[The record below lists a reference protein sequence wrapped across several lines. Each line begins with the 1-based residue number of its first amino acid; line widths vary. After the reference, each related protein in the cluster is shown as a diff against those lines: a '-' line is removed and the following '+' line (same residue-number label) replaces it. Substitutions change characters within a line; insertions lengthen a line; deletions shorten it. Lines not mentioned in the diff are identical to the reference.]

1 MTPIE
6 ELLSWGGGA
15 GGALFWAAALCFLRT
30 GAFIALLPALGE
42 QIIPARIRLAIAL
55 SLTVIVAPTLA
66 APAAIDIG
74 SLLAETCNGLI
85 LGAGFRFF
93 LIALQTAGMM
103 AAQAGSL
110 AQMFTGAGSEPQ
122 SGISNLFTYAALA
135 LLCAMGLPEAA
146 ATLLI
151 SSYDVLPQGVWPLSA
166 DAAAWGVSGAA
177 RSFRLALSFA
187 APFLIG
193 GLLYNLAI
201 GAINRAMPMLMV
213 VLIGAPALTLGAL
226 ILLVSATPIILSLW
240 LTEVQSWLDN
250 PFMSN
255 GGL

>member
-1 MTPIE
+1 MTPLE
-6 ELLSWGGGA
+6 ELLSWGTGA
-15 GGALFWAAALCFLRT
+15 GSIIVQAGVLCFLRA

-42 QIIPARIRLAIAL
+42 QIIPARIRLAAALCLTAVVTPAL
-55 SLTVIVAPTLA
+55 S
-66 APAAIDIG
+66 APAAISIG
-74 SLLAETCNGLI
+74 SLLAEAGNGLL

-93 LIALQTAGMM
+93 LMALQVAGMM

-110 AQMFTGAGSEPQ
+110 AQIFTGPGSEPQ
-122 SGISNLFTYAALA
+122 SGISNLLTYAALA

-146 ATLLI
+146 AALLI
-151 SSYDVLPQGVWPLSA
+151 SSYELLPQGASPLSA
-166 DAAAWGVSGAA
+166 DAAAWGVTGVS

-193 GLLYNLAI
+193 GLLYNVAI

-226 ILLVSATPIILSLW
+226 VLLVSATPIILALW
-240 LTEVQSWLDN
+240 LTEVQIWLDN
-250 PFMSN
+250 PFAPG

>member
-6 ELLSWGGGA
+6 ELLSWGTGA
-15 GGALFWAAALCFLRT
+15 GSAMFWATTLCFLRT
-30 GAFIALLPALGE
+30 GAFVALLPALGE
-42 QIIPARIRLAIAL
+42 QIIPLRIRLAAAL
-55 SLTVIVAPTLA
+55 CLTAIVTPALGTPALVSLS
-66 APAAIDIG
+66 
-74 SLLAETCNGLI
+74 SLLAEAGNGLA

-110 AQMFTGAGSEPQ
+110 AQIFTGAGSEPQ
-122 SGISNLFTYAALA
+122 SGISNMFSYAALA

-146 ATLLI
+146 AALLI
-151 SSYDVLPQGVWPLSA
+151 RSYEFLPQGTFPSSA
-166 DAAAWGVSGAA
+166 DIAAWGLAGAA
-177 RSFRLALSFA
+177 RSFRLAMSFA

-193 GLLYNLAI
+193 GLLYNIAI

-213 VLIGAPALTLGAL
+213 ALIGAPALTLGAL
-226 ILLVSATPIILSLW
+226 ILLVTATPVILALW
-240 LTEVQSWLDN
+240 LTEVQIWLDN
-250 PFMSN
+250 PFAAR